1 MDARDEVLAD
11 LGRLNRKRWVGLVS
25 VCVGFGVILGAMVAF
40 PASHSPVRDEAW
52 QWSVGVLL
60 VSGLFGAASV
70 MGPAAGR
77 ALSLVA
83 SVALIAAVAL
93 GVREAGE
100 PLEGLRLHCLMIG
113 SAIGLLSLL
122 VLTALTG
129 RLWRRFSDPLWGA
142 AVLSTGVGLS
152 FLCTHCDRSDA
163 SHLFLAHL
171 PALVIVYGVARL
183 LGRAATDA

>member
-11 LGRLNRKRWVGLVS
+11 LGRLKRRRWVGLI
-25 VCVGFGVILGAMVAF
+25 CAGVGFSVILGAMIAA
-40 PASHSPVRDEAW
+40 PAGHGPVRDEAW

-60 VSGLFGAASV
+60 ISGLFGAASV
-70 MGPAAGR
+70 LGPAGGR
-77 ALSLVA
+77 SLSLA
-83 SVALIAAVAL
+83 GSVALIAAVAL
-93 GVREAGE
+93 GVRDPGE

-113 SAIGLLSLL
+113 SGIGLLSLL
-122 VLTALTG
+122 AFTAVSG
-129 RLWRRFSDPLWGA
+129 RLWRRFTDPLWGA

-163 SHLFLAHL
+163 AHLFLAHL

-183 LGRAATDA
+183 LGRAAADT